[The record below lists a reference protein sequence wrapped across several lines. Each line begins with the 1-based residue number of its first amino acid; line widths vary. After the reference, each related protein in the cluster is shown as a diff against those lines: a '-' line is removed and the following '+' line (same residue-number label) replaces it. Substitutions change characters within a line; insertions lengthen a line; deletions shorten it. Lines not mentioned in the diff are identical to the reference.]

1 MGAARYQEAVGR
13 YRALVQ
19 QGAQHFAA
27 LRDAGTAR
35 RSVWEPNFQRAF
47 LVFSALWRY
56 QHEHRAALTEAGL
69 QRWEVGDIACKLGQL
84 YYSCYLHTAQ
94 TRYLLDAVELFGA
107 IQARGY
113 FAGLEPDAFLAGKKL
128 RFYGRYVVA
137 ALMAGRPGAAMGLA
151 DEMAA
156 ALKSGHLAPEVRD
169 AWQATLEEI
178 RRFVQVLRGPQGELT
193 GICRLT
199 APPTCR
205 RRLAA
210 PAAAQLALGGGLL
223 VGSQARGCT
232 RIAELSLD
240 TYRVMQALEF
250 DDGEGAGQGLKR
262 PGWGPGDGGNPAKNL
277 LIEPEA
283 LEVVAALATLQAELP
298 PAAVTL
304 VYLPGSFL
312 QCSDLCP
319 QDLAPFTRRPLFL
332 VIDGEDRGFRSLCG
346 REGGEPAVLLESRS
360 RQGAG
365 DGDSLFTLFLSSP
378 ALGFCALAEGG
389 TGGGDRGRGWKADVA
404 TVRSLESHVAQV
416 LDDWWAALL
425 ELPPQEVAPTWAR
438 VLDDPFLGQFALRFA
453 LARAALALYRGG
465 ECAAPLPVC
474 CPELPAPLA
483 PDAPP
488 ARRAVAG
495 LARAAGCARLFAPVA
510 E

>member
-1 MGAARYQEAVGR
+1 MGAAPYQEAVGR

-35 RSVWEPNFQRAF
+35 QSVWEPNFQRAF

-107 IQARGY
+107 VQARGY

-137 ALMAGRPGAAMGLA
+137 ALMAGRPGAAVSLV

-156 ALKSGHLAPEVRD
+156 ALESGRLAPEVRD
-169 AWQATLEEI
+169 AWQATLGEV
-178 RRFVQVLRGPQGELT
+178 RRFVQVLRGPQGTLT
-193 GICRLT
+193 GLCRLT
-199 APPTCR
+199 APCR
-205 RRLAA
+205 GRLAPPDA
-210 PAAAQLALGGGLL
+210 EQLPLGGELL
-223 VGSQARGCT
+223 VGSQAPGCT

-250 DDGEGAGQGLKR
+250 DIGGGGAGEGSHRA
-262 PGWGPGDGGNPAKNL
+262 GWGPGDGANPAKNL

-298 PAAVTL
+298 PAVVAL

-312 QCSDLCP
+312 ERSDLSP

-332 VIDGEDRGFRSLCG
+332 VVDGEDRGFQSLCEL
-346 REGGEPAVLLESRS
+346 EGGEPAVLLESRS
-360 RQGAG
+360 SRGAG
-365 DGDSLFTLFLSSP
+365 DGGSLFTLFLSSP

-389 TGGGDRGRGWKADVA
+389 AGGGGGGSRWKADA
-404 TVRSLESHVAQV
+404 AMLQSLESRVAQI

-425 ELPPQEVAPTWAR
+425 ELPPQAVDPAWAR

-453 LARAALALYRGG
+453 FARAALALFRGG
-465 ECAAPLPVC
+465 ESAGPLPAC
-474 CPELPAPLA
+474 CPELPTPLA
-483 PDAPP
+483 PDGPP

-495 LARAAGCARLFAPVA
+495 LARAAGCARRFAPA
-510 E
+510 PE